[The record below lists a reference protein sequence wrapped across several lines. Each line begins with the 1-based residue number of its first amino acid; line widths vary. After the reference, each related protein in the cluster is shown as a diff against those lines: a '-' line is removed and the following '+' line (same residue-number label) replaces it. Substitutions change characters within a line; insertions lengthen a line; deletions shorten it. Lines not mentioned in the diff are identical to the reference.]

1 VKFMRGDLILAA
13 STGDYGKP
21 RPNLVIQ
28 SNLFS
33 DIPSVTVCP
42 LTGDLQINAPAIR
55 INIAP
60 TAKNGLHLPS
70 QIAIDKITTL
80 ALSRVTMVLG
90 KADTEV
96 MTQVTRALAVFLEV
110 G

>member
-1 VKFMRGDLILAA
+1 MRGDLILAA
-13 STGDYGKP
+13 SAGDYGKP

-28 SNLFS
+28 SDVFS
-33 DIPSVTVCP
+33 EIPSVTVCP
-42 LTGDLQINAPAIR
+42 LTSDLQINAPAIR

-80 ALSRVTMVLG
+80 PSARISLVLG
-90 KADTEV
+90 KADAEV
-96 MTQVTRALAVFLEV
+96 MTQVTRALAVFLEI

>member
-1 VKFMRGDLILAA
+1 MRGDLILAA
-13 STGDYGKP
+13 SAGDYGKP

-28 SNLFS
+28 SDVFS

-42 LTGDLQINAPAIR
+42 LTSDLQINAPAIR

-60 TAKNGLHLPS
+60 TAKNGLHQPS

-80 ALSRVTMVLG
+80 PVARISLVLG
-90 KADTEV
+90 KADAEV
-96 MTQVTRALAVFLEV
+96 MAQVARALAVFLDI

>member
-1 VKFMRGDLILAA
+1 
-13 STGDYGKP
+13 
-21 RPNLVIQ
+21 
-28 SNLFS
+28 
-33 DIPSVTVCP
+33 VCP
-42 LTGDLQINAPAIR
+42 LTSDLHINAPAIR

-80 ALSRVTMVLG
+80 PVARVSLVLG
-90 KADTEV
+90 KADAEV
-96 MTQVTRALAVFLEV
+96 MTQVTRALAVFLEI